1 MNSKNINVRKASM
14 PKFQTDR
21 DVFFGICKF
30 FSSNAWWRPIIEF
43 IYNNCR
49 NFQNSLE
56 YSTEE
61 EHNVYLKFLELVTD
75 LVDNFMCSRLHITP
89 DGFENLML
97 RFLYKPNDKATV
109 IFETLKQATDYNEF
123 CKQMYRCN
131 VRIENSITKALLK
144 FTEDKTISSVDE
156 LALRVAKQI
165 EIDQDQ
171 EIKELVH
178 QGCIQMKK
186 LMGISTLSPA
196 VSKQM
201 KVLDGSKSIVN
212 QKQYM
217 DINIKKQ
224 KEEQEKNQ
232 NTDHSIKNEP
242 FIENLIDVQP
252 ITNVNRNES
261 IIEKE
266 QLTPQINELKENIN
280 NENTLISKQRAILKN
295 LHGKFSKNKKSS
307 SITDPLLTTAQPS
320 HRNITVVFDSP

>member
-1 MNSKNINVRKASM
+1 M

-49 NFQNSLE
+49 SFQNSLE

-61 EHNVYLKFLELVTD
+61 EHIVYLKFLELVTD

-89 DGFENLML
+89 EGFENLMM

-123 CKQMYRCN
+123 CKQMYQCN

-144 FTEDKTISSVDE
+144 FTEDQTISSVDE
-156 LALRVAKQI
+156 LALKVAKQI
-165 EIDQDQ
+165 EVDQDQ
-171 EIKELVH
+171 EIKDLVH
-178 QGCIQMKK
+178 KGCLQMKK

-201 KVLDGSKSIVN
+201 KALDDSKSIVN
-212 QKQYM
+212 QKQRM
-217 DINIKKQ
+217 DTNIKTQEEKQ
-224 KEEQEKNQ
+224 REEQEKNQ
-232 NTDHSIKNEP
+232 NNDHSNKNQP
-242 FIENLIDVQP
+242 IIEDLIDVQP

-261 IIEKE
+261 IIDKE
-266 QLTPQINELKENIN
+266 HLTPQINELKENTNI
-280 NENTLISKQRAILKN
+280 ENTLISKQRAILNN

-307 SITDPLLTTAQPS
+307 SITDPLLTNIQPS